1 MDCYYCKAK
10 GKCMAAAQP
19 GSVMCMVNRMRYGG
33 THADDRPP
41 RQEGGFCQFCGQ
53 PLRQIGEAR
62 FCNDVNCRNRFVDV

>member
-10 GKCMAAAQP
+10 GQCLAAAQP

-62 FCNDVNCRNRFVDV
+62 FCNNVNCRNRFVDV